1 MSSRRGNVHG
11 SLRRGVADVEV
22 VNEGWITAERARDAY
37 GVVIDSP
44 SGIDRSQRPSDAAG
58 ADWLPRGCSAVSCS
72 RAMHPVLC

>member
-37 GVVIDSP
+37 GAVIDSQAALTA
-44 SGIDRSQRPSDAAG
+44 STAQRCG
-58 ADWLPRGCSAVSCS
+58 GR
-72 RAMHPVLC
+72 